1 MSDPEEWQ
9 QQQQMQE
16 PDDADFYENF
26 DYFNPE
32 GVQVDYA
39 YEYPAF
45 SVGGVDD
52 YEMENDGDAE
62 AERATSG
69 LTANT
74 VLLGTRGKRRVDGG
88 KSFDCFYCMEKSD
101 RDPFYIP
108 DVTPGATA
116 AATAKVSSE
125 APVPEKVIDRAF
137 CLPECAMGWVVHE
150 VSVGHVHVKEAL
162 IAAIMSKVGRYVK
175 CPLAP
180 YELLC
185 RELGGLKLRTEAI
198 VNAPDQA
205 PENFAFW
212 NGMDD
217 DGDDNGEE
225 QKKDERRL
233 AGKALL
239 IGNSSDDEE
248 GEYVV

>member
-9 QQQQMQE
+9 QQMQE
-16 PDDADFYENF
+16 PDDDDFYENF

-45 SVGGVDD
+45 SVGGID

-74 VLLGTRGKRRVDGG
+74 VLSGTRGKRRVDGG

-108 DVTPGATA
+108 DVTPGAA
-116 AATAKVSSE
+116 VSSE
-125 APVPEKVIDRAF
+125 APAPGKVIDRAF

-162 IAAIMSKVGRYVK
+162 IAAIMSKAGRYVK

-217 DGDDNGEE
+217 DGDDNGGGGEE

-239 IGNSSDDEE
+239 IGSDDEE